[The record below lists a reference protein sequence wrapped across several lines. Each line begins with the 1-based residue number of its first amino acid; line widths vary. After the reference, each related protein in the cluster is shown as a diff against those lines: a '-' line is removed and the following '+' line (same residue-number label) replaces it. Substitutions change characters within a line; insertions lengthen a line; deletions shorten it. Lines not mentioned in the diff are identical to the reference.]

1 MKKTRAAAVVVALV
15 ATALGVGVAPAYAT
29 TEINLFECFYDTQ
42 TQYFHLGIRNSNG
55 TGTNRCFANAGEIDA
70 NQGGVE
76 NFWSGNNAGWFDYN
90 PGDGFRRHT
99 FAKWEGYRMNPSFV
113 SRIHIN

>member
-1 MKKTRAAAVVVALV
+1 M
-15 ATALGVGVAPAYAT
+15 
-29 TEINLFECFYDTQ
+29 
-42 TQYFHLGIRNSNG
+42 
-55 TGTNRCFANAGEIDA
+55 CFANAGEIDA

-76 NFWSGNNAGWFDYN
+76 LFLSGNNAGWFDYN

-99 FAKWEGYRMNPSFV
+99 FAKGEGFRMNTSFV